1 MIVLGALIVAAV
13 VAWAASQIV
22 AELRAAREE
31 AARARAAALL
41 ELFAPALTAAQ
52 RDPRAYLVWQ
62 PLATIAR
69 QMFPVESAALDRAA
83 GGIFPFTT
91 AQLQAAHAQ
100 WTADW
105 LAWERTHDGD
115 YKLKAVAATEELAAV
130 KLAKINE
137 KRSQAHAT
145 PRCRR
150 ERSIGFKSRL
160 PLRKHQARRA
170 LALRAFFVLV
180 PVD

>member
-13 VAWAASQIV
+13 VAWAASRIV

-31 AARARAAALL
+31 AARARTAALL

-83 GGIFPFTT
+83 GGTFPFTT

-105 LAWERTHDGD
+105 LSWERTHDAD
-115 YKLKAVAATEELAAV
+115 YKLKAVAATEELAAACGSAAARG
-130 KLAKINE
+130 KLEAVEREKIDLYQRRYSEYIRVAK
-137 KRSQAHAT
+137 
-145 PRCRR
+145 
-150 ERSIGFKSRL
+150 
-160 PLRKHQARRA
+160 A
-170 LALRAFFVLV
+170 LQSLAG
-180 PVD
+180 